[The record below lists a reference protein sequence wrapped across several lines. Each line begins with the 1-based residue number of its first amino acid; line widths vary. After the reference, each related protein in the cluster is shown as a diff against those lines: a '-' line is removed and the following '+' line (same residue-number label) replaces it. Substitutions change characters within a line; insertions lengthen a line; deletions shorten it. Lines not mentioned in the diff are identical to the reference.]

1 MSEAFEALAPKVQ
14 RWVYDQGWQ
23 TLRPVQEQAIPPIMA
38 GGDIIVAAPTAGG
51 KTEAAFLPCIS
62 RLLLRESHGSGIRG
76 MYVGP
81 IKALINDQFGRLEFM
96 CRDLDIP
103 IFKWHGDVG
112 QAHKNKARSSS
123 NSIVLITPESIEA
136 QFVRRGHEVR
146 GLFGSLDFVV
156 IDELHA
162 LIGSDRG
169 VQLASLLSRIERLA
183 KRKID
188 RIGLSATLGD
198 MRLAAAALRPEAPE
212 QVKIVE
218 ADSKSTI
225 QPSMRGYVQ
234 KTHLQDEGEGLSAEE
249 KKALR
254 LRAQSVVRAQIA
266 GDVLSE
272 LDDYERQADRE
283 APRLLVFPRSRS
295 EVEELTNAMREAC
308 EKAGRDPAFFAHHG
322 NLSKSHREW
331 VEERLKAGLH
341 GTCVMATSTLE
352 LGIDIGLVKAVTQVG
367 APLSVAALRQ
377 RVGRSGRRDGEPAI
391 LNMATVEG
399 ELSPDLGLME
409 SLRANTIQMIA
420 MFQLMTARW
429 CEPPVVKEASL
440 SVLVQQVLSVLA
452 ERGAIR
458 AADLFHELC
467 GPGPFQSVSKEH
479 FAEILR
485 AMGREET
492 ALVMQSRDDG
502 SLLLGATGEKL
513 ASSVQIYTVFE
524 TRKEYRVLHEAKELG
539 RIPINYPVAKGDN
552 VIWQGRPWHIDEI
565 DEDSLSLRVKPAKA
579 GTAPRFG
586 GGIGGMHRRVA
597 EAMRDVWL
605 SERGPTFLDGPAQ
618 QLLSEGRAR
627 FRDMMLDRTSI
638 VEVGAS
644 ETALFPWIGWNGL
657 ATLSI
662 ALKQSGVEN
671 TVQGV
676 AIVAKS
682 SPDHIQAT
690 LDVLEAKD
698 DIEPS
703 SIAVDMTPY
712 RRAKYDFA
720 LTDGL
725 LIEAIATDIVDLDEA
740 RLGAERLLSA

>member
-1 MSEAFEALAPKVQ
+1 VSQTFDSLAPEVQ
-14 RWVYDQGWQ
+14 RWVYEQGWQ
-23 TLRPVQEQAIPPIMA
+23 TLRPVQEEAIPPIMA
-38 GGDIIVAAPTAGG
+38 GGDIIVAAPTSGG

-62 RLLLRESHGSGIRG
+62 RLLLRKSHGPGIRG

-112 QAHKNKARSSS
+112 QAHKAKARRSS

-183 KRKID
+183 DRRID

-198 MRLAAAALRPEAPE
+198 MRLAATALRPEAPE
-212 QVKIVE
+212 EVKIVE
-218 ADSKSTI
+218 ADSKGTI
-225 QPSMRGYVQ
+225 QPSMKGYVQ
-234 KTHLQDEGEGLSAEE
+234 KAHLSDDEEKPSGEE

-254 LRAQSVVRAQIA
+254 IRAQSAVRAQIA

-272 LDDYERQADRE
+272 LDAYEKQADRE

-367 APLSVAALRQ
+367 PPLSVAALRQ
-377 RVGRSGRRDGEPAI
+377 RVGRSGRRKGEPAI
-391 LNMATVEG
+391 LKMLAVED
-399 ELSPDLGLME
+399 ELSPDLGLMDG
-409 SLRANTIQMIA
+409 LRASTVQMIA

-429 CEPPVVKEASL
+429 CEPPVVSEASL

-452 ERGAIR
+452 ERGAMS
-458 AADLFHELC
+458 ATDLFQELC
-467 GPGPFQSVSKEH
+467 GPGPFQSVSKDH

-492 ALVMQSRDDG
+492 ALVMQSQDDG
-502 SLLLGATGEKL
+502 SLLLGAGGEKL

-524 TRKEYRVLHEAKELG
+524 TQKEYRVLHEAKELG
-539 RIPINYPVAKGDN
+539 RIPINYPIAEGDN
-552 VIWQGRPWHIDEI
+552 VIWQGRPWQIVEI
-565 DEDSLSLRVKPAKA
+565 AEELLSLKVKPAKA

-605 SERGPTFLDGPAQ
+605 SESVPSFLDGPAQ
-618 QLLSEGRAR
+618 RLLSEGRAR
-627 FRDMMLDRTSI
+627 FRELMLDRTSV
-638 VEVGAS
+638 VELGAA
-644 ETALFPWIGWNGL
+644 ETALFPWIGWNAL

-662 ALKQSGVEN
+662 ALKQAGIEN

-682 SPDHIQAT
+682 SSGAIQSM
-690 LDVLEAKD
+690 LDSFAAEED
-698 DIEPS
+698 TEPR

-720 LTDGL
+720 LTDDL
-725 LIEAIATDIVDLDEA
+725 LIEAIAKDIVDLDEA